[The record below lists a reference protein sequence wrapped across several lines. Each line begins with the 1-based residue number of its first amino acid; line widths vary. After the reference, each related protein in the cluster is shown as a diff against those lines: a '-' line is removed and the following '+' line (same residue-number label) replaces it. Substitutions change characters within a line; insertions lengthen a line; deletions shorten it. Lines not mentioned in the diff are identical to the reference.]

1 MFRLWDTERRTW
13 WRDKGGSID
22 GSPLD
27 LPPKHS
33 ISSVAPPPEGL
44 APQGNREVHGGKP
57 TIPKAEWAEIVTS
70 LSPTGILARTI

>member
-27 LPPKHS
+27 LPRS
-33 ISSVAPPPEGL
+33 TAFRRWRPPPRVFPHKDVAWYMVEKQLFPKPSGL
-44 APQGNREVHGGKP
+44 
-57 TIPKAEWAEIVTS
+57 IS
-70 LSPTGILARTI
+70 LRA